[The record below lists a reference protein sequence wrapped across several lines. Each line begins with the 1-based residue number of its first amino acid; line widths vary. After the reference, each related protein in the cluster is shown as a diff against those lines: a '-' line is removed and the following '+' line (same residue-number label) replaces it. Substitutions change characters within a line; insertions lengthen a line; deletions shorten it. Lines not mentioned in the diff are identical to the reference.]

1 MFHMRVKR
9 NFREGDEREHEFD
22 EKADHRL
29 GCYRRRGRRPGSDRS
44 KGFYEL
50 AAWRD
55 TFRR

>member
-1 MFHMRVKR
+1 MRVKR

-22 EKADHRL
+22 EKSDHRL